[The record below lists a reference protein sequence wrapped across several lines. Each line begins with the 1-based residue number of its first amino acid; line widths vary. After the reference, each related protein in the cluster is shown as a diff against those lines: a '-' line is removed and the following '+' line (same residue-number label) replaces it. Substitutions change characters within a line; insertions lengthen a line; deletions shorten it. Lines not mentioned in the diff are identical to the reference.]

1 MSEASFDVEIWLGA
15 DVGGK
20 ELPERVQ
27 LQMKKSYTA
36 KSWDESM
43 LPEDGTVEAADLK
56 DAVELFLS
64 ILDDS
69 SGSTPSTRLGA
80 AMKTAAKQ
88 WFSARVKEEKDDGGT
103 QDGAKDAD
111 GAPTFGKVTAQMQVV
126 LDKNGMASL
135 KDLYG
140 LELSIFL
147 GRPAAPP
154 ELEGAIFGAPPSV
167 MLGATKNKKMHA
179 DQNFDKVIKDAEKSG
194 DPALVRGWLQRTS
207 SLLAKSELMPFH
219 TASAHAIL
227 SFLNKS
233 MEQCSDGPTLII
245 YMRLVRENYSDQ
257 TRGLPEDLVDNELV
271 KRAENINAANVR
283 NRPMDLGALS
293 RKPPPS
299 LADTMSDLSSESG
312 THLTSSVG
320 PSASQTAGA
329 NESGPIMVKLDKIV
343 SSVQSLADRLGNV
356 ETFQKNVA
364 GGGCFKCGGDH
375 KAQDCPVGKKA
386 K

>member
-1 MSEASFDVEIWLGA
+1 MSDEGFDVEFWLGA

-20 ELPERVQ
+20 RLPERVQ
-27 LQMKKSYTA
+27 LQLKKSFTE
-36 KSWDESM
+36 KSWDEGM

-56 DAVELFLS
+56 DAVELFVS

-69 SGSTPSTRLGA
+69 SGSTPSTKLGA

-88 WFSARVKEEKDDGGT
+88 WFTARVKEENEEDGGT
-103 QDGAKDAD
+103 VDAD
-111 GAPTFGKVTAQMQVV
+111 GTPSFGRVTPQIQVV
-126 LDKNGMASL
+126 LDKNGMPDQKSL
-135 KDLYG
+135 FG
-140 LELSIFL
+140 FELSFYL
-147 GRPAAPP
+147 GRPAAPQ

-167 MLGATKNKKMHA
+167 MLGATKNKKMHS
-179 DQNFDKVIKDAEKSG
+179 DQNFDKIIKEAERSG
-194 DPALVRGWLQRTS
+194 DPAPVRSWLQRTS
-207 SLLAKSELMPFH
+207 SLLAKSTLMPH
-219 TASAHAIL
+219 HQASAHAIL

-233 MEQCSDGPTLII
+233 MEQCSDGYTLIV
-245 YMRLVRENYSDQ
+245 YMRLIRENYSDQ
-257 TRGLPEDLVDNELV
+257 SRGLPEDLVDNELV
-271 KRAENINAANVR
+271 KRAENINAARLR
-283 NRPMDLGALS
+283 NGPVDLGALS

-312 THLTSSVG
+312 ALPASSVG

-329 NESGPIMVKLDKIV
+329 SESGPIMAKLDKIV
-343 SSVQSLADRLGNV
+343 STVQSLSDRLGNV

-375 KAQDCPVGKKA
+375 KAQDCPVGKKG